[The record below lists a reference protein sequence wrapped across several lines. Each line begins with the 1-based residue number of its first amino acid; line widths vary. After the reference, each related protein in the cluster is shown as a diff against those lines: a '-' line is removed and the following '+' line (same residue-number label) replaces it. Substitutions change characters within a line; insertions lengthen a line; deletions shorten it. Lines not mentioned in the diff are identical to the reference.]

1 VPLKLSQR
9 GLVCDERRDSGAMA
23 DEAKRTEVVVDEL
36 KHRCGVRV
44 NWPVNEQGTL
54 TLKAAKDVSA
64 QKVGEAAD
72 VLLRR
77 RTLLRS
83 FNSVKFCVI
92 IVLKF
97 KNYCSDVIYVWFSSS
112 VPLVSR
118 AESFV
123 LRHGIS
129 GEVW

>member
-1 VPLKLSQR
+1 
-9 GLVCDERRDSGAMA
+9 
-23 DEAKRTEVVVDEL
+23 
-36 KHRCGVRV
+36 V

-54 TLKAAKDVSA
+54 TLKGAQGQYQAAKDVSA